1 MSDERHEQDA
11 LTDEELEAA
20 HAEPLPAR
28 EQMTLIQPGPHPI
41 PPIPVDADPGDGV
54 VTTEPIPPAEL

>member
-1 MSDERHEQDA
+1 VSEERHEQDA

-28 EQMTLIQPGPHPI
+28 EQMSLVQPGPHPI
-41 PPIPVDADPGDGV
+41 PPIADPGV
-54 VTTEPIPPAEL
+54 VTTEPIPPAEM